1 MKAAL
6 LALLMLAGCANGIEM
21 SLEQAETCKQ
31 EGCATHTERDLQI
44 WSQKIFREGFKA
56 GRRYEKGST

>member
-21 SLEQAETCKQ
+21 SPEQAEACKE
-31 EGCATHTERDLQI
+31 EGCTTHTERDLQM
-44 WSQKIFREGFKA
+44 WSQQIYREGFKA